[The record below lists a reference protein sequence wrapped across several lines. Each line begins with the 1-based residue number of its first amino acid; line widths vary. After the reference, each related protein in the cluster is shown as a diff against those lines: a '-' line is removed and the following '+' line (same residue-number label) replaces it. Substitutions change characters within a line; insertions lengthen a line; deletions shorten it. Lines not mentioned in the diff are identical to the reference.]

1 MTETKEKQR
10 GSVWTALWRVV
21 SCASESGQKQWK
33 SLIVSAGA
41 VPASYSFSVIAHPDV
56 APFDRRIYSG
66 IFTRRCIMKTS
77 TKNWK
82 GEARGAGLFQKAL
95 RKALDTYETRCADK
109 IHKPWYLVTLNNFQQ
124 FTVERLNATKTLI
137 SLFSTHGI
145 NKHVMFNEES
155 SAGLTV
161 GKTTCRWCW
170 LTFKLTAP

>member
-1 MTETKEKQR
+1 VNGVVKGCQLRFWIRAKTMKESHCFSRSGACELLLFGNRSSWRCAVWSPNLQR
-10 GSVWTALWRVV
+10 DFHEEVHNENEYKKL
-21 SCASESGQKQWK
+21 K
-33 SLIVSAGA
+33 
-41 VPASYSFSVIAHPDV
+41 
-56 APFDRRIYSG
+56 
-66 IFTRRCIMKTS
+66 
-77 TKNWK
+77 
-82 GEARGAGLFQKAL
+82 GAGLFQKAL

-124 FTVERLNATKTLI
+124 FTVELANVWTPQKTLI